1 MGLLTPT
8 SPRFLIFFNN
18 SIHIIHLN
26 SFIVKLILMVKFILM
41 VNFVV
46 IDNLFVELDS
56 LIVVQLFKSFESL
69 LIGCKNPLKH
79 ST

>member
-1 MGLLTPT
+1 MGLLYLRPQVT
-8 SPRFLIFFNN
+8 FFNN

-26 SFIVKLILMVKFILM
+26 SFVVKLILMVKFL
-41 VNFVV
+41 V
-46 IDNLFVELDS
+46 IDNLFVELDA

-79 ST
+79 SR